1 MSSAEITIIKRDG
14 KRKAF
19 SVEKI
24 KNAIRKAFLS
34 VGAFA
39 TEEDLVNILSHVRI
53 TDGMHVEEIQNQVEI
68 GLMAEQY
75 FTVAKAYMLY
85 RQRHTEDREVR
96 DHLDFLIQYCQAENA
111 ATGRYKAYRWKLNRS
126 DKPQVLLRWIHQPGL
141 YGFKYAQ
148 RCLRD
153 S

>member
-1 MSSAEITIIKRDG
+1 MGMTFYYYITSRDKRIIITLYMSSAEITIIKRDG

-53 TDGMHVEEIQNQVEI
+53 TEGMHVEDIQNQVEI

-75 FTVAKAYMLY
+75 FAVAKSFMLY
-85 RQRHTEDREVR
+85 RQRHSEDREVR
-96 DHLDFLIQYCQAENA
+96 DHPCSNHCRRERRIL
-111 ATGRYKAYRWKLNRS
+111 RRRS
-126 DKPQVLLRWIHQPGL
+126 CG
-141 YGFKYAQ
+141 
-148 RCLRD
+148 
-153 S
+153 